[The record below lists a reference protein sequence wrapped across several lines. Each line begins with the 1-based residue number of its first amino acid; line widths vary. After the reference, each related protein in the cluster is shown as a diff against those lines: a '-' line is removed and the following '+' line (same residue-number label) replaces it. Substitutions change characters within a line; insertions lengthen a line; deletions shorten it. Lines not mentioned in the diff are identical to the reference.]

1 MTAKCGLLGDFTPN
15 TPRKNRKA
23 IEKMKI
29 RNRKITVRLSEKE
42 RQYLGEQADAGGMKM
57 EPYIRELIMGN
68 EVKCR
73 PKEEWAEV
81 VRQIAAVGNNI
92 NQIAKNTN
100 MGMEVTADTLNTI
113 LEMQKQIWERIK
125 NL

>member
-1 MTAKCGLLGDFTPN
+1 
-15 TPRKNRKA
+15 
-23 IEKMKI
+23 MKI

-42 RQYLGEQADAGGMKM
+42 RQYLGEQADAGGMKI

-68 EVKCR
+68 EVKSR

-81 VRQIAAVGNNI
+81 VRQVAAVGNNI

-100 MGMEVTADTLNTI
+100 MGMEVTTDILKDV
-113 LEMQKQIWERIK
+113 LEMQKQIWERVK

>member
-1 MTAKCGLLGDFTPN
+1 
-15 TPRKNRKA
+15 
-23 IEKMKI
+23 MKK

-42 RQYLGEQADAGGMKM
+42 RKFLGEQADAGGMKI

-68 EVKCR
+68 EVKSR

-81 VRQIAAVGNNI
+81 VRQVAAVGNNI
-92 NQIAKNTN
+92 NQIARNTN
-100 MGMEVTADTLNTI
+100 MGMEVTVDILKEV

>member
-1 MTAKCGLLGDFTPN
+1 MPLIPQK
-15 TPRKNRKA
+15 RKRQVH
-23 IEKMKI
+23 EKMKI
-29 RNRKITVRLSEKE
+29 RNQKITVRLSEKE
-42 RQYLGEQADAGGMKM
+42 RKFLGEQADAGGMKI

-68 EVKCR
+68 EVKSR

-81 VRQIAAVGNNI
+81 VRQVAAVGNNI

-100 MGMEVTADTLNTI
+100 MGMEVTADILKEV

>member
-1 MTAKCGLLGDFTPN
+1 
-15 TPRKNRKA
+15 
-23 IEKMKI
+23 MKI

-42 RQYLGEQADAGGMKM
+42 RKFLGEQADAGGMKI

-68 EVKCR
+68 EVKSR

-92 NQIAKNTN
+92 NQIARNTN
-100 MGMEVTADTLNTI
+100 IGMEVTVDILKEV

>member
-1 MTAKCGLLGDFTPN
+1 MPLIPQK
-15 TPRKNRKA
+15 RKRQVH
-23 IEKMKI
+23 EKMKI

-42 RQYLGEQADAGGMKM
+42 RKFLGEQADAGGMKI

-68 EVKCR
+68 EVKSR

-81 VRQIAAVGNNI
+81 VRQVAAVGNNI

-100 MGMEVTADTLNTI
+100 MGMEVTVDILKEI
-113 LEMQKQIWERIK
+113 LEMQKQIWERVK

>member
-1 MTAKCGLLGDFTPN
+1 MPLIPQK
-15 TPRKNRKA
+15 RKRQVH
-23 IEKMKI
+23 EKMKI

-42 RQYLGEQADAGGMKM
+42 RKFLGEQADAGGMKI

-68 EVKCR
+68 EVKSR

-81 VRQIAAVGNNI
+81 VRQVAAVGNNI

-100 MGMEVTADTLNTI
+100 MGMEVTVDILKEV

>member
-1 MTAKCGLLGDFTPN
+1 
-15 TPRKNRKA
+15 
-23 IEKMKI
+23 MKI

-42 RQYLGEQADAGGMKM
+42 RKFLGEQADAGSMKI

-68 EVKCR
+68 EVKSR

-81 VRQIAAVGNNI
+81 VRQVAAAGNNI
-92 NQIAKNTN
+92 NQIARNTN
-100 MGMEVTADTLNTI
+100 MGMEVTVDILKEV

>member
-1 MTAKCGLLGDFTPN
+1 
-15 TPRKNRKA
+15 
-23 IEKMKI
+23 MKI

-42 RQYLGEQADAGGMKM
+42 RKFLGEQADAGGMKI
-57 EPYIRELIMGN
+57 EPYIRKLIMGN
-68 EVKCR
+68 EVKSR

-81 VRQIAAVGNNI
+81 VRQVAAVGNNI
-92 NQIAKNTN
+92 NQIARNTN
-100 MGMEVTADTLNTI
+100 IGMEVTVDILKEV

>member
-1 MTAKCGLLGDFTPN
+1 
-15 TPRKNRKA
+15 
-23 IEKMKI
+23 MKI

-42 RQYLGEQADAGGMKM
+42 RKFLGEQADAGGMKI

-68 EVKCR
+68 EVKSR

-81 VRQIAAVGNNI
+81 VRQVAAVGNNI

-100 MGMEVTADTLNTI
+100 MGMEVTVDILKEV

-125 NL
+125 SL

>member
-1 MTAKCGLLGDFTPN
+1 
-15 TPRKNRKA
+15 
-23 IEKMKI
+23 MKI

-42 RQYLGEQADAGGMKM
+42 RKFLGEQADAGGMKI

-68 EVKCR
+68 GVKSR

-81 VRQIAAVGNNI
+81 VWQVAAVGNNI
-92 NQIAKNTN
+92 NQIARNTN
-100 MGMEVTADTLNTI
+100 MGMEVTADILKEV
-113 LEMQKQIWERIK
+113 LEMQKQIWERVK

>member
-1 MTAKCGLLGDFTPN
+1 MPLIPQK
-15 TPRKNRKA
+15 RKRQVH
-23 IEKMKI
+23 EKMKI

-42 RQYLGEQADAGGMKM
+42 RKFLGEQADAGGMKI

-68 EVKCR
+68 EVKSR

-81 VRQIAAVGNNI
+81 VRQVAAVGNNI
-92 NQIAKNTN
+92 NQIARNAN
-100 MGMEVTADTLNTI
+100 MGMEVTADILKEV
-113 LEMQKQIWERIK
+113 LEMQKQIWERVK

>member
-1 MTAKCGLLGDFTPN
+1 MPLIPQKRERQVYG
-15 TPRKNRKA
+15 
-23 IEKMKI
+23 KMKI

-42 RQYLGEQADAGGMKM
+42 RKFLGEQADAGGMKI

-68 EVKCR
+68 EVKSR

-81 VRQIAAVGNNI
+81 VRQVAAVGNNI
-92 NQIAKNTN
+92 NQIARNTN
-100 MGMEVTADTLNTI
+100 IGMEVTVDILKEV

>member
-1 MTAKCGLLGDFTPN
+1 MPLIPQK
-15 TPRKNRKA
+15 RKRQVH
-23 IEKMKI
+23 EKMKI

-42 RQYLGEQADAGGMKM
+42 RKFLGEQADAGGMKI

-68 EVKCR
+68 EVKSR

-81 VRQIAAVGNNI
+81 VRQVAAVGNNI

-100 MGMEVTADTLNTI
+100 MGMEVTADILKVV

>member
-1 MTAKCGLLGDFTPN
+1 
-15 TPRKNRKA
+15 
-23 IEKMKI
+23 MKI

-42 RQYLGEQADAGGMKM
+42 RKFLGEQADAGGMKI

-68 EVKCR
+68 EIKSR

-81 VRQIAAVGNNI
+81 VRQVAAVGNNI

-100 MGMEVTADTLNTI
+100 MGMEVTVDILKEV

>member
-1 MTAKCGLLGDFTPN
+1 MPLIPQK
-15 TPRKNRKA
+15 RKRQVH
-23 IEKMKI
+23 EKMKI

-42 RQYLGEQADAGGMKM
+42 RKFIGAQAAAGGMKI

-68 EVKCR
+68 EVKSR

-81 VRQIAAVGNNI
+81 VRQVAAVGNNI

-100 MGMEVTADTLNTI
+100 MGMEVTADILKEV

>member
-1 MTAKCGLLGDFTPN
+1 MH
-15 TPRKNRKA
+15 
-23 IEKMKI
+23 EKMKI

-42 RQYLGEQADAGGMKM
+42 RKFLGEQADAGGMKI

-68 EVKCR
+68 EVKSR

-81 VRQIAAVGNNI
+81 VRQVAAVGNNI
-92 NQIAKNTN
+92 NQIARNTN
-100 MGMEVTADTLNTI
+100 MGMEVTADILKEV
-113 LEMQKQIWERIK
+113 LEMQRQIWERVK

>member
-1 MTAKCGLLGDFTPN
+1 MPLIPQK
-15 TPRKNRKA
+15 RKRQVH
-23 IEKMKI
+23 EKMKI

-42 RQYLGEQADAGGMKM
+42 RKFLGEQADAGGMKI

-68 EVKCR
+68 EVKSR

-81 VRQIAAVGNNI
+81 VRQVVAVGNNI

-100 MGMEVTADTLNTI
+100 MGMEVTVDILKEV

>member
-1 MTAKCGLLGDFTPN
+1 
-15 TPRKNRKA
+15 
-23 IEKMKI
+23 MKI

-42 RQYLGEQADAGGMKM
+42 RKFLGEQADAGGMKI

-68 EVKCR
+68 EVKSR

-81 VRQIAAVGNNI
+81 VRQVAAVGNNI

-100 MGMEVTADTLNTI
+100 MGMEVTADILKEV
-113 LEMQKQIWERIK
+113 LEMQKHLWERIK

>member
-1 MTAKCGLLGDFTPN
+1 VH
-15 TPRKNRKA
+15 
-23 IEKMKI
+23 EKMKI

-42 RQYLGEQADAGGMKM
+42 RKFLGEQADAGGMKI

-68 EVKCR
+68 EVKSR

-100 MGMEVTADTLNTI
+100 MGMEATADILKEV
-113 LEMQKQIWERIK
+113 LEMQKQVWERVK

>member
-1 MTAKCGLLGDFTPN
+1 MPLIPQK
-15 TPRKNRKA
+15 RERQVR
-23 IEKMKI
+23 EKMKI

-42 RQYLGEQADAGGMKM
+42 RQYLGEQADAGGMKI

-68 EVKCR
+68 EVKSR

-81 VRQIAAVGNNI
+81 VRQVAAVGNNI

-100 MGMEVTADTLNTI
+100 MGMEVTADILKDV
-113 LEMQKQIWERIK
+113 LEMQKQIWERVK

>member
-1 MTAKCGLLGDFTPN
+1 
-15 TPRKNRKA
+15 
-23 IEKMKI
+23 MKI

-42 RQYLGEQADAGGMKM
+42 RKFLGEQADAGGMKI

-68 EVKCR
+68 EVKSR

-81 VRQIAAVGNNI
+81 VRQVAAVGNNI

-100 MGMEVTADTLNTI
+100 MDMEVTADILKEV

-125 NL
+125 DL

>member
-1 MTAKCGLLGDFTPN
+1 
-15 TPRKNRKA
+15 
-23 IEKMKI
+23 MKI

-42 RQYLGEQADAGGMKM
+42 RKFLGEQADAGGMKI

-68 EVKCR
+68 EVKSR

-81 VRQIAAVGNNI
+81 VRQVAAVGNNI
-92 NQIAKNTN
+92 NQIARNTN
-100 MGMEVTADTLNTI
+100 MGVEVTVDILKEV

>member
-1 MTAKCGLLGDFTPN
+1 MPLIPQK
-15 TPRKNRKA
+15 RERQVY
-23 IEKMKI
+23 EKMKI

-42 RQYLGEQADAGGMKM
+42 RKFLGEQADAGGMKI

-68 EVKCR
+68 EVKSR

-81 VRQIAAVGNNI
+81 VRQVAAVGNNI

-100 MGMEVTADTLNTI
+100 MGMEVTADI
-113 LEMQKQIWERIK
+113 FKEVLEMQKQIWERVK

>member
-1 MTAKCGLLGDFTPN
+1 
-15 TPRKNRKA
+15 
-23 IEKMKI
+23 MKI

-42 RQYLGEQADAGGMKM
+42 RKFLEEQADAGGMKI

-68 EVKCR
+68 EVKSR

-81 VRQIAAVGNNI
+81 VRQVAAVGNNI
-92 NQIAKNTN
+92 NQIARNTN
-100 MGMEVTADTLNTI
+100 IGMEVTVDILKEV